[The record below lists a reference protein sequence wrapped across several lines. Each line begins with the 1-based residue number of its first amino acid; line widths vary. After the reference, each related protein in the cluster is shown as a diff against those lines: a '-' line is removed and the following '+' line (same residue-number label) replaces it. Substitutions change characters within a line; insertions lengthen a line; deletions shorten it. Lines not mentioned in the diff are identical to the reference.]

1 MRAPG
6 RALSQNNFRECSRV
20 SEARAG
26 GAECVR
32 NQGAQQVGEICRPG
46 SMVRSGINRV
56 NSFDGSGLAVGF
68 ERLRR
73 SGAANALKLSGPD
86 ATVHFDNEKV
96 DSAPFLTHEKP
107 AS

>member
-1 MRAPG
+1 MC
-6 RALSQNNFRECSRV
+6 EESRG
-20 SEARAG
+20 STGWRDF
-26 GAECVR
+26 
-32 NQGAQQVGEICRPG
+32 RPG
-46 SMVRSGINRV
+46 SMVRCGLHRV
-56 NSFDGSGLAVGF
+56 NSFDGCGLAVGF